1 MILREKY
8 LNELISKMH
17 NSMVKVVTGIRRCG
31 KSYLLFNIF
40 KNYLIESGISQ
51 NQIIEIILDD
61 DEFASFR
68 NPLKLGEYLREKTND
83 KTKDFF
89 ILIDEIQYC
98 KPVENPDLKG
108 DFITFYNVLNGVLR
122 RENIDLYVTGSNSKM
137 LSSDILTEFRG
148 RGDQVHIYPLTFS
161 EFFNCHNLDFED
173 AYIEYSTFGGLPKIA
188 LMNDD
193 SQKSEYLKNLF
204 EEVYIKDI
212 IARNEI
218 KNPQNLSD
226 LLNVL
231 SSSIG
236 SFTNPT
242 KLENTFKS
250 ELKSTYSVKTI
261 QNHIEILKDSFLIYE
276 AKRFDIKG
284 RKYIGANS
292 KFYFSDIGLR
302 NARLNFRQIEQTHI
316 MENVIYNE
324 LLARG
329 YNVDVG
335 IVEINSKNENGSN
348 VKKQL
353 EVDFVANKGNEKIY
367 IQSAFMMFDEEK
379 TKQEKKSLLNIDDS
393 FKKIIVTKEN
403 CKTHYDENGFVVMSL
418 KSFLLDF

>member
-1 MILREKY
+1 
-8 LNELISKMH
+8 
-17 NSMVKVVTGIRRCG
+17 
-31 KSYLLFNIF
+31 
-40 KNYLIESGISQ
+40 
-51 NQIIEIILDD
+51 
-61 DEFASFR
+61 
-68 NPLKLGEYLREKTND
+68 
-83 KTKDFF
+83 
-89 ILIDEIQYC
+89 
-98 KPVENPDLKG
+98 
-108 DFITFYNVLNGVLR
+108 
-122 RENIDLYVTGSNSKM
+122 M

-161 EFFNCHNLDFED
+161 VFFNCHNLDFED

-193 SQKSEYLKNLF
+193 SQKSDYLKNLF

-276 AKRFDIKG
+276 AKRFDVKG

-335 IVEINSKNENGSN
+335 IVEINSKNENGAN

-367 IQSAFMMFDEEK
+367 IQSAFMMIDEEK
-379 TKQEKKSLLNIDDS
+379 SKQEKKSLLNIDDS
-393 FKKIIVTKEN
+393 FKKIIITKEN

-418 KSFLLDF
+418 KSFLLSL

>member
-1 MILREKY
+1 MIVREKY
-8 LNELISKMH
+8 LKELISKMH

-108 DFITFYNVLNGVLR
+108 DFITFYNVLNGLLR

-193 SQKSEYLKNLF
+193 SQKSDYLKNLF

-226 LLNVL
+226 LLDVL

-284 RKYIGANS
+284 RKIYRS
-292 KFYFSDIGLR
+292 KFKILFLR
-302 NARLNFRQIEQTHI
+302 YRIE
-316 MENVIYNE
+316 EC
-324 LLARG
+324 
-329 YNVDVG
+329 
-335 IVEINSKNENGSN
+335 
-348 VKKQL
+348 
-353 EVDFVANKGNEKIY
+353 KIEF
-367 IQSAFMMFDEEK
+367 QAD
-379 TKQEKKSLLNIDDS
+379 
-393 FKKIIVTKEN
+393 
-403 CKTHYDENGFVVMSL
+403 
-418 KSFLLDF
+418 